1 MFAYCQNLRFLL
13 KKTQFSG
20 AKNYTNLNQ
29 VGIFNIIL
37 QINLIPFGLPAKKVK
52 NIIISHVLYNSN
64 SKFGKKLCISTYFPR
79 AKNIFSKNL
88 IVFLKS
94 VVV

>member
-1 MFAYCQNLRFLL
+1 MFAYCQYLRFLL
-13 KKTQFSG
+13 KRTQFSG

-64 SKFGKKLCISTYFPR
+64 SKFGKKTMYILLIFPGPKISL
-79 AKNIFSKNL
+79 AKTS
-88 IVFLKS
+88 
-94 VVV
+94 

>member
-64 SKFGKKLCISTYFPR
+64 SKFGKKLCIYYL
-79 AKNIFSKNL
+79 FSPGQKYL
-88 IVFLKS
+88 
-94 VVV
+94 